1 MSIYILVRGLTEGV
15 SLKKVIL
22 SPCWLFSSWEIPPIR
37 FILIP
42 FIQKRRVF
50 TFCECLSIFSLFLS
64 GDETTNLAQKNS
76 FSYLGTSSSTFNRN
90 NTPRIFADY
99 WRNYCWIRIFV
110 YLSQRY
116 QRLSMTAFL
125 IALIGFTT
133 LALLSFLTI
142 SMNVMSTTV

>member
-76 FSYLGTSSSTFNRN
+76 FSYLGTSSSTFNR
-90 NTPRIFADY
+90 TTRQE
-99 WRNYCWIRIFV
+99 
-110 YLSQRY
+110 YLLIIGVIIAGLDF
-116 QRLSMTAFL
+116 LSTCH
-125 IALIGFTT
+125 
-133 LALLSFLTI
+133 
-142 SMNVMSTTV
+142 NVTNDCQ